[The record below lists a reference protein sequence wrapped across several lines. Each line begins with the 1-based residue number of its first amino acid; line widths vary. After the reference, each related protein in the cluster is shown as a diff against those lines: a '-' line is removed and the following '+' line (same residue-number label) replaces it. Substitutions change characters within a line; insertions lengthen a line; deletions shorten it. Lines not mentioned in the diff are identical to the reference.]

1 MESGIYSHEFQK
13 KEETS
18 PFEQNV
24 AEKNID
30 PGNNQNSGDSC
41 TSFWSKGSLT
51 TVDLDTSFIE
61 ENSSQ
66 DTNTS
71 LECSNLKERPNLEDS
86 KTTKSPPVNNYDI
99 YYIYYIV
106 SL

>member
-13 KEETS
+13 IEETS

-30 PGNNQNSGDSC
+30 PGNHQNSGDSC

-66 DTNTS
+66 DTSTS

-99 YYIYYIV
+99 YYIV